1 MASTPR
7 VERILIEALAKHLPP
22 SASELHLVDVGGK
35 TGAILMEMRPD
46 IHIMARPAADENWAM
61 EPDTVDAVV
70 AFDQD
75 LTPELLTHAQQVLR
89 VGGRLIVMATT
100 GDPNPAQ
107 VQTLESAGYTRIL
120 VEVGA
125 ECPLPVGVLMR
136 GEKPHSEA
144 RTTERIKQ
152 VAAQDKPRKAGRFVY
167 LLVQQ
172 SPNKPAWR
180 MKADDVIT
188 WQAVAV
194 QGEDEI
200 VLLAFSSLPK
210 AVEFMQPAVVSN
222 KLTKIN
228 KIVKYRWEVA
238 QQWPQDFLLNPSDE
252 ILDTNPIA
260 RVQIDPALAEA
271 PDE

>member
-1 MASTPR
+1 MSSTPR

-22 SASELHLVDVGGK
+22 SASTLRLLDVGGK
-35 TGAILMEMRPD
+35 AGAVLGELHPD
-46 IHIMARPAADENWAM
+46 IQIVASPSAS
-61 EPDTVDAVV
+61 EPWTVDAETVDAVT
-70 AFDQD
+70 AFDHE
-75 LTPELLTHAQQVLR
+75 LTPELLTHAQRVLR
-89 VGGRLIVMATT
+89 VGGRLIVMALS

-136 GEKPHSEA
+136 GEKPHTEA

-152 VAAQDKPRKAGRFVY
+152 VAEADKPRKPGRFVY

-172 SPNKPAWR
+172 TPNKPAWR
-180 MKADDVIT
+180 MKPDEVIT
-188 WQAVAV
+188 WQAAAV
-194 QGEDEI
+194 QGDDEV

-210 AVEFMQPAVVSN
+210 AVEFMQPAVMN
-222 KLTKIN
+222 NTLTKIN

-238 QQWPQDFLLNPSDE
+238 QQWPYNFLLNPSDE
-252 ILDTNPIA
+252 ILDTHTVT
-260 RVQIDPALAEA
+260 RVQVDPATAEA